1 MSTDEPQDAPADAT
15 TASDTVAAADGTDDT
30 PTATADPTYVGV
42 CVGVEHLLVAAPA
55 TGGVGTALVVEGD
68 HLHERH
74 AILTAA
80 ATAMQA
86 RGFDDPT
93 GEAQLFEAMWH
104 QLRPQVY
111 DAATRAVRHARRFDA
126 PRLVVGR
133 RHTGE
138 ATLWR
143 RRTASELDAWLP
155 AALRRAI
162 VEKAREAG
170 VPVVRRAVDTSRG
183 ICHECDTRGR
193 VDDRELVCRHGNCPV
208 RRVPRGVSGAV
219 RLARRG
225 SQ

>member
-15 TASDTVAAADGTDDT
+15 AASDTVGTDDT
-30 PTATADPTYVGV
+30 PTDTADPTYVGV

-55 TGGVGTALVVEGD
+55 TGSVGTALVIEGD

-111 DAATRAVRHARRFDA
+111 NAATRAVPARRAF
-126 PRLVVGR
+126 RSC
-133 RHTGE
+133 
-138 ATLWR
+138 AT
-143 RRTASELDAWLP
+143 RRTSRVASVTSVTH
-155 AALRRAI
+155 AAGSTTGGWCVATRT
-162 VEKAREAG
+162 VPCAG
-170 VPVVRRAVDTSRG
+170 S
-183 ICHECDTRGR
+183 
-193 VDDRELVCRHGNCPV
+193 HG
-208 RRVPRGVSGAV
+208 G
-219 RLARRG
+219 
-225 SQ
+225 

>member
-1 MSTDEPQDAPADAT
+1 MNTDEPQDVPADAT
-15 TASDTVAAADGTDDT
+15 TASDTVGTDDT
-30 PTATADPTYVGV
+30 PTATADPTDVGV
-42 CVGVEHLLVAAPA
+42 CVGVEHLLVTAPA
-55 TGGVGTALVVEGD
+55 TGSVGTALVIEGD

-111 DAATRAVRHARRFDA
+111 NAATRAVRHARRFDA
-126 PRLVVGR
+126 PRLVVGQ

-143 RRTASELDAWLP
+143 RRTASELGAWLP
-155 AALRRAI
+155 AALRRAV

-170 VPVVRRAVDTSRG
+170 MPVVRHTADIPRG
-183 ICHECDTRGR
+183 VCHECDTRGR
-193 VDDRELVCRHGNCPV
+193 VDDRGLVCRHEGCPV
-208 RRVPRGVSGAV
+208 RRVPRGLSGAV
-219 RLARRG
+219 RLARQVRR
-225 SQ
+225 

>member
-143 RRTASELDAWLP
+143 RRTASELAAWLP

-170 VPVVRRAVDTSRG
+170 VPVVRRAVDTSPG
-183 ICHECDTRGR
+183 VCHECDTRGR
-193 VDDRELVCRHGNCPV
+193 VDDRELVCRHEDCPV